1 MMRATKTRT
10 EIDRSQREGRAL
22 MREKHRVLALSVRR
36 SAAVAVSDAQR
47 IRASLPRISTNQIHL
62 TTCKDGVRADFRHF
76 PDETPKQGEVIEIR
90 ENGNIVKARVTRV
103 LARIGSQLI

>member
-1 MMRATKTRT
+1 
-10 EIDRSQREGRAL
+10 
-22 MREKHRVLALSVRR
+22 MREKHRVLALSARR
-36 SAAVAVSDAQR
+36 SAAAAVSDSPR

-103 LARIGSQLI
+103 LARIGSQLIDHIEAIEICVNGR